1 MGDDG
6 VGIALGL
13 PPGNGRH
20 VGALIMFIVLLLKMK
35 WLLWW
40 CGVKKCP
47 GDWGLLFD
55 EASESADMLGGLGD
69 AGGGTAIERW
79 RKLYIYNYY

>member
-1 MGDDG
+1 LGDDG

-20 VGALIMFIVLLLKMK
+20 VVALIMFIVLVLKMK
-35 WLLWW
+35 WLLW

-47 GDWGLLFD
+47 GDWGLLLD
-55 EASESADMLGGLGD
+55 EGIEIADILGGLGD
-69 AGGGTAIERW
+69 AGGGTAATE
-79 RKLYIYNYY
+79 K

>member
-1 MGDDG
+1 MEDDG

-20 VGALIMFIVLLLKMK
+20 VVALIMFIVLVLKMK

-40 CGVKKCP
+40 GVVKKCP
-47 GDWGLLFD
+47 GDWGLLD
-55 EASESADMLGGLGD
+55 EAIESADMLGGLGD
-69 AGGGTAIERW
+69 AGSGAVATERW
-79 RKLYIYNYY
+79 RVTYL